1 MLDAV
6 FKRKSIRHFLNR
18 SIENNKIEAML
29 KAAMQAPSAGN
40 QQSWEFLV
48 IQKKE
53 TLNKLSNMG
62 PHAQSLQRAPLAI
75 VFLANASKLKHQEF
89 WQQDMSAAIENLL
102 LQAVELDL
110 GAVWLGVAPKQSR
123 MEFIKKLFCLPD
135 SIIPFAVIC
144 IGYPTEQNLNIDR
157 FDKNKVHYEYYGHK

>member
-1 MLDAV
+1 M
-6 FKRKSIRHFLNR
+6 NR
-18 SIENNKIEAML
+18 SIENNKIEVML

-53 TLNKLSNMG
+53 TLNKLSNVS
-62 PHAQSLQRAPLAI
+62 PHAQSLQGAPLAI
-75 VFLANASKLKHQEF
+75 VFLANALKFKHQKF

-110 GAVWLGVAPKQSR
+110 GAVWLGVAPEQSR
-123 MEFIKKLFCLPD
+123 MEFIKELFCLPD
-135 SIIPFAVIC
+135 NMIPFAVIC
-144 IGYPTEQNLNIDR
+144 IGYPTEKSLNIDR
-157 FDKNKVHYEYYGHK
+157 FDNNKVHYENYGHK